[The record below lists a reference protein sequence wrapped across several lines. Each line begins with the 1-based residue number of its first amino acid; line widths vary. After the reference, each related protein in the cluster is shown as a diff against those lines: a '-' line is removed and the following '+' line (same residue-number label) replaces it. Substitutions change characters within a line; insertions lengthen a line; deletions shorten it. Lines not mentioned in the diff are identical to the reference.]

1 MQSVAATTRTAKQHK
16 LLHKLNTLAK
26 HTHTRAKSEVHISTS
41 TCKPPWP
48 PPEHA
53 NEYAHSLT
61 TLVQHTIQVTTALP
75 NVPTEYIW
83 SVLLPP
89 SFCIR
94 IFLSSY
100 VQKTSAAA
108 VIVVVVSKGGW
119 RGGGGCLLPCF
130 CQTSLSCASTPNAP
144 SQTVFLYC
152 NCQLYLSIVFLY
164 CILLK
169 SSSTNI
175 FLNCVAFDTAALSCN
190 CSYY

>member
-1 MQSVAATTRTAKQHK
+1 MLLDICPIKQMQSVAATTRTAKQHK
-16 LLHKLNTLAK
+16 LLHKLNTLPKNMHA
-26 HTHTRAKSEVHISTS
+26 RAKSKVHISTY

-75 NVPTEYIW
+75 NVPTEYIRA
-83 SVLLPP
+83 VLLPP

-108 VIVVVVSKGGW
+108 VIVVVVSKGGMEGRRW
-119 RGGGGCLLPCF
+119 LFASLLLPDVSFLCLNPK
-130 CQTSLSCASTPNAP
+130 CSLS
-144 SQTVFLYC
+144 
-152 NCQLYLSIVFLY
+152 NCIS
-164 CILLK
+164 LL
-169 SSSTNI
+169 
-175 FLNCVAFDTAALSCN
+175 
-190 CSYY
+190 